1 MCIPG
6 VRPWP
11 NIFSS
16 EAAGLAGS
24 RFAMKPSQLVGL
36 GLLLGFLAAGCA
48 SGVYS
53 MNRSF
58 RNYRLDHLTAVDAT
72 LQADLERID
81 ARLRNECGM
90 TPAQT
95 AVGLLDLKTLRLAM
109 IHPDREE
116 YAASV
121 PKIGI
126 LLAYFQLHPEA
137 VTNLDAQVR
146 HELGLMVKASDNAM
160 AAKFSQELG
169 LKQIQAVLN
178 SYHFYEADRGGG
190 IWVGKHYGQSG
201 ERYGS
206 PVGDNSHAA
215 TVRQLLRYFLLLEQ
229 GKLVSPEASQ
239 AMREIFA
246 SPDTSHDEIKFV
258 KGLAGRDVEIIRKW
272 GSWEDWLHD
281 TAVVTGGG
289 RHYILVALT
298 QHPRGDE
305 YLMSLAAAVDDLLA
319 GVK

>member
-1 MCIPG
+1 MTGWRQFPVKLIG
-6 VRPWP
+6 
-11 NIFSS
+11 I
-16 EAAGLAGS
+16 AGLA
-24 RFAMKPSQLVGL
+24 
-36 GLLLGFLAAGCA
+36 LLLGLLAAGCA
-48 SGVYS
+48 SGVNS

-58 RNYRLDHLTAVDAT
+58 RTYRLDFSTAVDAPF
-72 LQADLERID
+72 QGDLEKLD
-81 ARLRNECGM
+81 ARLRQEFGM

-116 YAASV
+116 YAASI

-137 VTNLDAQVR
+137 ATHLDAQTR
-146 HELGLMVKASDNAM
+146 HELGLMAKASNNEL
-160 AAKFSQELG
+160 AAKFSQALG

-178 SYHFYEADRGGG
+178 TYHFYEADRGGG

-215 TVRQLLRYFLLLEQ
+215 SVRQLLRYFLLLEQ

-246 SPDTSHDEIKFV
+246 SPDIPHDDIKFV
-258 KGLAGRDVEIIRKW
+258 KGLAGRDVQIIRKW
-272 GSWEDWLHD
+272 GTWEDWFHD
-281 TAVVTGGG
+281 AAVVTGGG

-298 QHPRGDE
+298 RHPRGDD
-305 YLMSLAAAVDDLLA
+305 YLTALALAVDDLLA
-319 GVK
+319 QPR